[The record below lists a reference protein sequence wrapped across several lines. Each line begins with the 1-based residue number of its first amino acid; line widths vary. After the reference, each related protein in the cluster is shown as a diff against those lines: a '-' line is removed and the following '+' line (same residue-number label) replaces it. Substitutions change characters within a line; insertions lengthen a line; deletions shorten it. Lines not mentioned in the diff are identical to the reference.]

1 MDKANISLFNDDG
14 NKVAMPSINKEL
26 DQNDKE
32 LVSESI
38 DNAILNEQ
46 VKTLLLPETEEI
58 SPINY
63 IFDFS
68 EVESATFM
76 QMLTIKGLKSKD
88 GDVSIYLYNKSR
100 ALYFIGYGEKYKLER
115 TLPLIKQF
123 VFEDKI
129 RIFKNFERGKEVNLV
144 EGMDITQMRLNL

>member
-88 GDVSIYLYNKSR
+88 GDVSIYLYNKNK
-100 ALYFIGYGEKYKLER
+100 ALFFIGYGEKYKLER
-115 TLPLIKQF
+115 TLPIIKKF
-123 VFEDKI
+123 IFEDKI
-129 RIFKNFERGKEVNLV
+129 KIYKNFERGKEVNLV

>member
-14 NKVAMPSINKEL
+14 NNVAMPSIKKEL

-88 GDVSIYLYNKSR
+88 GDVSIYLYNKNR
-100 ALYFIGYGEKYKLER
+100 ALFFIGYGEKYKLER
-115 TLPLIKQF
+115 TLPIIKKF
-123 VFEDKI
+123 IFEDKI
-129 RIFKNFERGKEVNLV
+129 KIYKNFERDKEVNLV